1 MSVIQMLLVQDKKV
15 NSNLLCMSQTGI
27 IQLSE
32 TNILCR
38 ALITVKE
45 KSQHC
50 IKKLFSNQLP
60 RYKS

>member
-15 NSNLLCMSQTGI
+15 NSNLLCMSQTAI

-45 KSQHC
+45 KLSTLYMKC
-50 IKKLFSNQLP
+50 ICKLS
-60 RYKS
+60 S